1 MLKISLLFYEI
12 YKLHRQITQEFLGL
26 RMRNFQGM
34 VFIRTRKY
42 SAFIQTRL
50 MWLSPVEKDF
60 VETWCKGV
68 MQRSVH
74 TDVFSRN
81 IYTIYDNLVISWL
94 KPIPALCLSTK
105 INLLVSPSTQ
115 IILIFEK
122 VSEVHRRHPC

>member
-12 YKLHRQITQEFLGL
+12 SKLHGQITQEFLGL
-26 RMRNFQGM
+26 RIRDFQGM
-34 VFIRTRKY
+34 VFIRTQRY
-42 SAFIQTRL
+42 SVFIQTRL
-50 MWLSPVEKDF
+50 IWLSPVEKDF

-74 TDVFSRN
+74 TAVFSRN

>member
-42 SAFIQTRL
+42 SVFIQTRL

-60 VETWCKGV
+60 VET
-68 MQRSVH
+68 
-74 TDVFSRN
+74 
-81 IYTIYDNLVISWL
+81 
-94 KPIPALCLSTK
+94 
-105 INLLVSPSTQ
+105 
-115 IILIFEK
+115 
-122 VSEVHRRHPC
+122 